1 MKTIKVTQLEKQVL
15 QALADEMYAE
25 CGYSDAGL
33 GEVVKGSG
41 LSVNVV
47 RGVQSSLIKKGLI
60 DVWDRV
66 GDCGVNHSDPY
77 THIWYLTEHTK
88 GLVPSWVSKESYVE
102 AVELITD

>member
-1 MKTIKVTQLEKQVL
+1 MKTIKVTVLEKKVL
-15 QALADEMYAE
+15 EALANEMYAE
-25 CGYSDAGL
+25 EGFSDAGL

-66 GDCGVNHSDPY
+66 GDYGVNHRDPY
-77 THIWYLTEHTK
+77 THIWYLTDETK
-88 GLVPSWVSKESYVE
+88 GLVSEWVGEGEVE
-102 AVELITD
+102 AVELVVE